1 MHYAIQLKGRYFTIS
16 FYDST
21 IYFDLLRIKS
31 GNFTIADVE

>member
-1 MHYAIQLKGRYFTIS
+1 MYCALQLKGRYFTIS
-16 FYDST
+16 SHDSK